1 MDRTALVTGAAGLLG
16 KEIALSLLKNSY
28 YVVINYHESEFMA
41 ELTEREKKRILLI
54 RSDVSKYDDVEK
66 MSEEVFKRFNS
77 IDVII
82 NNAAI
87 TRDELLIKHK
97 ETDWLDVINVN
108 LKGAF
113 NCIKAF
119 VPLMKEGGHIINIS
133 SYSGLKGKA
142 GQVAYSASKAALI
155 GLTKTA
161 AKEFAHK
168 NIRVNAIAPGYMASK
183 MGILAQ
189 RAMREAIRE
198 SLLKTLCDP
207 KEVAKFI
214 LYLIETKTITG
225 QIFCLDSR
233 IF

>member
-1 MDRTALVTGAAGLLG
+1 MNRTALVTGAAGLLG
-16 KEIALSLLKNSY
+16 KEITTTLLKNSY
-28 YVVINYHESEFMA
+28 NVVINYHESEYMA
-41 ELTEREKKRILLI
+41 ALMEYEENRYLLI
-54 RSDVSKYDDVEK
+54 KADVSKYDDVKE
-66 MSEEVFKRFNS
+66 MSKEVHKRFDRL
-77 IDVII
+77 DVII

-87 TRDELLIKHK
+87 TRDELLVKYK
-97 ETDWLDVINVN
+97 ESDWEDVINVN
-108 LKGAF
+108 LKGVF

-168 NIRVNAIAPGYMASK
+168 NIRVNAIVPGYMASK

-189 RAMREAIRE
+189 RAMQEAIRE